1 MRRVILLSAFFI
13 SAFAFAQEA
22 SSING
27 ILMDLES
34 NNEGLAYAKVSIKE
48 TGKSAF
54 TDEKGFF
61 KIENLTEG
69 NYTIEY
75 SFVGYETKETTTEIT
90 SGKETQI
97 TLVLSASTVSL
108 EDMLLT
114 LSSSDKSGVNITTDN

>member
-13 SAFAFAQEA
+13 SAFAFAQET

-61 KIENLTEG
+61 KFENLKEG
-69 NYTIEY
+69 TYTLEY

-97 TLVLSASTVSL
+97 TLFLAASTVSINGIL
-108 EDMLLT
+108 ALAN
-114 LSSSDKSGVNITTDN
+114 SYKSEATIATDN